1 MERVKTVKIGTLGI
15 LHKPA
20 RRSSFFLFFMS
31 LLFFS
36 IVASQVQAQNVA
48 PGTRFELSTDDL
60 PAPRAAPS
68 AINPP
73 FRALARGAPQLNT
86 LPGFTATVFAEGFDD
101 ARWLAVAEN
110 GDVFLAESSAGRIT
124 LLRDKDDDGKAD
136 TIITYAEGFRN
147 PHGMALRKRWL
158 YVADTQRVRRLPYRP
173 DLIRPA
179 GPTQL
184 VTAAGALGTGNGHW
198 TRNIAFHPD
207 GTHFYMAIGSRGN
220 LDEEPL
226 PRASVQEFTL
236 DASHRESF
244 ATGLRNPV
252 GIAFYPGTKDLY
264 VVVNERDKQGD
275 GLVPDY
281 LTRLT
286 RDGFY
291 GWPYAYI
298 GPHPQPGYAGRN
310 PKLVEKTIT
319 PDLLFESHSAPLG
332 LVFYDGAQFPKNFH
346 GDAFVALHGSWNAA
360 KPRGYM
366 VVRVPFKDGRPQ
378 GYYEAF
384 VTGFW
389 TGGEKTARVAGRPAG
404 LALAKDGSLLIADD
418 LGNRI
423 WRVSYDR

>member
-1 MERVKTVKIGTLGI
+1 M
-15 LHKPA
+15 P
-20 RRSSFFLFFMS
+20 SSKRISCFYRPL
-31 LLFFS
+31 
-36 IVASQVQAQNVA
+36 AVQATAVGLLVLTGSGALAQADAQAKDVA
-48 PGTRFELSTDDL
+48 PGTRFEVRADDL
-60 PAPRAAPS
+60 PAPGATPS

-73 FRALARGAPQLNT
+73 TRAMTRDTPQLRT
-86 LPGFTATVFAEGFDD
+86 LPDFTANVFAEGFDD

-110 GDVFLAESSAGRIT
+110 GDVFLAESEAGRIT
-124 LLRDKDDDGKAD
+124 LLRDDDGDGTAD
-136 TIITYAEGFRN
+136 TIVTYAEGFKN

-173 DLIRPA
+173 GLIRPA

-184 VTAAGALGTGNGHW
+184 VTAGGALGPGNGHW
-198 TRNIAFHPD
+198 TRNLAFHPD
-207 GTHFYMAIGSRGN
+207 GTHFYVAIGSGGN
-220 LDEEPL
+220 LGEEPL

-264 VVVNERDKQGD
+264 VVVNERDQQGD

-281 LTRLT
+281 LTRLH
-286 RDGFY
+286 RNGFY

-298 GPHPQPGYAGRN
+298 GPHPQPGLAKKR
-310 PKLVEKTIT
+310 PDMVKKTIL

-332 LVFYDGAQFPKNFH
+332 LVFYGGGQFPKDYH

-360 KPRGYM
+360 QPRGYM
-366 VVRVPFKDGRPQ
+366 VVRVPFKDGRSQ
-378 GYYEAF
+378 GHYEAF

-389 TGGEKTARVAGRPAG
+389 TVGEKTARVVGRPAG

-418 LGNRI
+418 VGNRI
-423 WRVSYDR
+423 WRVAHTP

>member
-1 MERVKTVKIGTLGI
+1 MPSSKIISCFYRPL
-15 LHKPA
+15 A
-20 RRSSFFLFFMS
+20 
-31 LLFFS
+31 
-36 IVASQVQAQNVA
+36 VQATAVGLFVLTGSGALAQADAQAKDVA
-48 PGTRFELSTDDL
+48 PGTRFEVRAEDL
-60 PAPRAAPS
+60 PAPGATPS

-73 FRALARGAPQLNT
+73 IRAMTRDTPHLTT
-86 LPGFTATVFAEGFDD
+86 LPGFTANVYAEGFDD

-110 GDVFLAESSAGRIT
+110 GDVFLAESEAGRIT
-124 LLRDKDDDGKAD
+124 LLRDDDDDGKAD
-136 TIITYAEGFRN
+136 TIITYAEGFKS
-147 PHGMALRKRWL
+147 PHGMALSGRWL
-158 YVADTQRVRRLPYRP
+158 YVADTQRIRRLPYRP
-173 DLIRPA
+173 GLIRPA

-184 VTAAGALGTGNGHW
+184 VTAGGALGPGNGHW

-207 GTHFYMAIGSRGN
+207 GTHFYVAIGSGSN
-220 LDEEPL
+220 LGEEPP
-226 PRASVQEFTL
+226 PRASVQEFVL

-252 GIAFYPGTKDLY
+252 GIAFYPGSKDLY

-298 GPHPQPGYAGRN
+298 GPNPQPGYAKKR
-310 PKLVEKTIT
+310 PDLVEETIL
-319 PDLLFESHSAPLG
+319 PDLLFEPHSAPLG
-332 LVFYDGAQFPKNFH
+332 LVFYDGEQFPKDYH
-346 GDAFVALHGSWNAA
+346 GDAFVTLHGSWNAA

-366 VVRVPFKDGRPQ
+366 VVRVPFKDSRPQ

-389 TGGEKTARVAGRPAG
+389 TAGEKTARVAGRPAG
-404 LALAKDGSLLIADD
+404 LAVAKDGSLLIADD
-418 LGNRI
+418 VGKRI
-423 WRVSYDR
+423 WRVTHKP